1 MAAIRGRVSGMNEKP
16 LVILKTGRKIQSLA
30 TTPGDYEDWI
40 TTGMRWPAKQ
50 VRVIEVSARE
60 PLPNPDAPA
69 GVVITGSGAMVT
81 EQAPWM
87 RDTGAWLTRAVD
99 AGVPVLGI
107 CFGHQL
113 LAYALGGTVGY
124 NPRGVEVGTVE
135 VTLEDAAGDR
145 LLGALPRRFPAQL
158 SHRQSVLELPPG
170 AKALGHSALEPHQA
184 FAFGTRAWGV
194 QFHPEFDA
202 QVVARFVEYY
212 RDILAQQGRS
222 ADDIRTR
229 IRPAPE
235 TRQVLERFAALV
247 RETGPPASAKA
258 SEIPEELHD
267 EQPAQKP

>member
-1 MAAIRGRVSGMNEKP
+1 MSEKP

-30 TTPGDYEDWI
+30 DTPGDYEDWI
-40 TTGMRWPAKQ
+40 AAGMHWAPER
-50 VRVIEVSARE
+50 VRVIDVSSQE
-60 PLPNPDAPA
+60 PLPDPEAPA

-87 RDTGAWLTRAVD
+87 RDAGAWLARAVD

-113 LAYALGGTVGY
+113 LAEALGGKVGY

-135 VTLEDAAGDR
+135 VAIDDAAGDR
-145 LLGALPRRFPAQL
+145 LFGALPRRFPAQL

-170 AKALGHSALEPHQA
+170 ARALGHSTLEPHQA

-202 QVVARFVEYY
+202 QIVARFVEYY
-212 RDILAQQGRS
+212 RDILAQQGCS
-222 ADDIRTR
+222 ADDIRAR

-235 TRQVLERFAALV
+235 TRQVLERFAALI
-247 RETGPPASAKA
+247 RETEQRESAEA
-258 SEIPEELHD
+258 SEIPKELHD